1 MMFFIFQHKFM
12 FLCRASNN
20 VFLVFSSPNNNFL
33 IKIHL
38 FRPERQTVENV
49 RFWARFWSQKSPKIN
64 FSLFLQSKQQ
74 KAHKMRFGRKSAIF
88 FAKSCVFLLRR
99 RSFCAHGA
107 NVALDNAFLGI
118 LKPIFTLCALFR
130 SFLHFLAKK

>member
-33 IKIHL
+33 TKIHL

-64 FSLFLQSKQQ
+64 FRSFCSQNSK
-74 KAHKMRFGRKSAIF
+74 KRPKCVLGAKVRN
-88 FAKSCVFLLRR
+88 FAKMGVFMLRR
-99 RSFCAHGA
+99 CSFCAHRA
-107 NVALDNAFLGI
+107 NPSVDNAFLGV
-118 LKPIFTLCALFR
+118 LKPIFTLFALFR
-130 SFLHFLAKK
+130 SFSHFSVKK